1 MINSSFPPI
10 TGVVKHLMIINVLV
24 FFGSYAVLDEA
35 IRSYNPV
42 DAGFSYLG
50 RLSLAAFMPG
60 SHHFQPYQIATYMFM
75 HSDFK
80 HLLFNMLSL
89 FIFGPRVEELWG
101 EKRFLF
107 YYLSCGIGAYLLFMG
122 VQWWEMAEMGFNP
135 QDSNTPMLGA
145 SGAIFGVMIAFG
157 YLYANMPMNLLF
169 IPFEI
174 KAKYLVAFLFIM
186 EFVYGIKR
194 TSTGVAHFAHLGGAI
209 TGLIIVLLW
218 HNQGKFKRGW

>member
-1 MINSSFPPI
+1 
-10 TGVVKHLMIINVLV
+10 
-24 FFGSYAVLDEA
+24 
-35 IRSYNPV
+35 
-42 DAGFSYLG
+42 
-50 RLSLAAFMPG
+50 
-60 SHHFQPYQIATYMFM
+60 
-75 HSDFK
+75 
-80 HLLFNMLSL
+80 
-89 FIFGPRVEELWG
+89 
-101 EKRFLF
+101 
-107 YYLSCGIGAYLLFMG
+107 
-122 VQWWEMAEMGFNP
+122 
-135 QDSNTPMLGA
+135 
-145 SGAIFGVMIAFG
+145 MIAFG